1 MILEISHNL
10 TLDSFILMEKHDD
23 IKGLSKL
30 FVVIQN
36 NLFQLIIYLMVKQ
49 LSECQLR
56 GAVEHR
62 IEMITI
68 LVAFCA

>member
-1 MILEISHNL
+1 MVVLRSIYTRLVRSKNQGERMILEISHNL

-36 NLFQLIIYLMVKQ
+36 NLF
-49 LSECQLR
+49 
-56 GAVEHR
+56 
-62 IEMITI
+62 
-68 LVAFCA
+68 